1 MSCLMQDWSLV
12 PAVTMEGIRRNNGGL
27 YEQSMN
33 MKRKCVTLFGPACWQ
48 ANRKAADINKSHFYP
63 SKCCLELWQHLNALL
78 LFTVG
83 PRAPGVHSEP
93 QFHNNKQSHF
103 GARVKPGTQ
112 HASQCEHPTIT
123 YRSVLLRSNHL
134 SSQVLLLR
142 GRCSVTCVSVPAG
155 WLECHTSNLGD
166 AVEGNTMCL
175 QPTLVSRQDATPGPG
190 WVQQCVVLCGV
201 DGQKW
206 KCLLL

>member
-1 MSCLMQDWSLV
+1 MSSLWIWRGNVSHCLDPLAGKQTEKLQTSTRVIFIPDRS
-12 PAVTMEGIRRNNGGL
+12 
-27 YEQSMN
+27 
-33 MKRKCVTLFGPACWQ
+33 
-48 ANRKAADINKSHFYP
+48 

-103 GARVKPGTQ
+103 GARIKPGTQ

-134 SSQVLLLR
+134 NSQVLLLR
-142 GRCSVTCVSVPAG
+142 GCCSVTCVSVPAG

-175 QPTLVSRQDATPGPG
+175 QPTLVSRQDAAPEPG

-201 DGQKW
+201 EGQKW
-206 KCLLL
+206 KCLHV